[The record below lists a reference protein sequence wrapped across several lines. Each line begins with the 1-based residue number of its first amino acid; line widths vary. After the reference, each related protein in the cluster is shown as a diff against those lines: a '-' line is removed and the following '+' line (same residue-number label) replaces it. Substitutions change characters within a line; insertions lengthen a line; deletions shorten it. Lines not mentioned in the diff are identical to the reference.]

1 MRSILEQELL
11 AAGFTLVPAP
21 VDGVLAFTEWQPPAS
36 GCLGVETTPDTYEI
50 YYDLCGAAMYAQMD
64 WSPWDRPH
72 STRSRAIRRQLVKE
86 YRAVINC
93 WRSASQVPPA
103 PEAR

>member
-1 MRSILEQELL
+1 MTSNLEQDLM
-11 AAGFTLVPAP
+11 AAGFRPVPVP
-21 VDGVLAFTEWQPPAS
+21 VDGVVAWTGWHWPAPD
-36 GCLGVETTPDTYEI
+36 GLGVETTPDTYEI

-72 STRSRAIRRQLVKE
+72 ATRSSAIHRQLVNE
-86 YRAVINC
+86 YRAVVNC
-93 WRSASQVPPA
+93 WRSAAQAPPA